1 MNRAG
6 KLPINSNLHLLM
18 GSSTKSTYMYG
29 PLGLGYA
36 FGLTGVNSKLQQ
48 TVPNAW
54 FYAGTNAYHN
64 ITNNQPVDFTVVG
77 SDNCFGDTVSS
88 FQQNPSGNLQ
98 YINQN
103 VYTPAP

>member
-1 MNRAG
+1 MVAILSDGTSRFAASFSVRNQC
-6 KLPINSNLHLLM
+6 
-18 GSSTKSTYMYG
+18 G
-29 PLGLGYA
+29 PRKADLTYA

-64 ITNNQPVDFTVVG
+64 ITNNHPVDFTVVG

-98 YINQN
+98 YLNQN